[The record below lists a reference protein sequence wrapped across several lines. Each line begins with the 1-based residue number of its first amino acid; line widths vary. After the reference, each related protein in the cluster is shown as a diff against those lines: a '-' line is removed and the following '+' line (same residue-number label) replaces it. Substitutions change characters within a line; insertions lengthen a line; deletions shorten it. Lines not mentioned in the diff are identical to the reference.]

1 MGRVKPKW
9 PDSQR
14 FHIKMPD
21 GATMSYDLFDP
32 HEEGEKGINF
42 KNRGN
47 LNIQTINKK
56 YNIVDLWSCIQLVFN
71 RMHIATYLLII
82 SWELYCLFELSDIM

>member
-47 LNIQTINKK
+47 QKSKLSK
-56 YNIVDLWSCIQLVFN
+56 
-71 RMHIATYLLII
+71 MHIATDLLII
-82 SWELYCLFELSDIM
+82 S